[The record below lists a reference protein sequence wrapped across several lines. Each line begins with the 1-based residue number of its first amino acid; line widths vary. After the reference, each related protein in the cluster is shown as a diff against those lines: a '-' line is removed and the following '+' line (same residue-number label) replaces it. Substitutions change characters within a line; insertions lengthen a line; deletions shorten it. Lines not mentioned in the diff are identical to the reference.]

1 VNFFFD
7 NNLAPKLAH
16 GLNQMVEPD
25 HHVTHL
31 KDRFP
36 GNTEDAVWMHALA
49 GEHDLVIVTADVRI
63 RRNPHE
69 IKAWLE
75 AGHTIFF
82 LKPGWTDLTFWEQAN
97 KFTKCF
103 PDLMRHSVLSKLQ
116 PSWLVSTEKLSCF
129 DFTNGDTK
137 V

>member
-1 VNFFFD
+1 MTFFFD

-25 HHVTHL
+25 HHVEHL
-31 KDRFP
+31 TDRFP
-36 GNTEDAVWMHALA
+36 GNTEDATWMNALSNRL
-49 GEHDLVIVTADVRI
+49 DLIIVTADVRI

-69 IKAWLE
+69 VKAWQA

-82 LKPGWTDLTFWEQAN
+82 LKPGWTDLRFWEQAN

-103 PDLMRHSVLSKLQ
+103 PELIEQAERAEQGSAFIVSVNGKIERLS
-116 PSWLVSTEKLSCF
+116 
-129 DFTNGDTK
+129 
-137 V
+137 